1 MVFGRPLQE
10 LNVLFVIRSAA
21 VTCVVSGSEACVALA
36 KSLFHCVEYSD
47 FSVIGLLKAYVLRR
61 ADRDSTLALQLW

>member
-10 LNVLFVIRSAA
+10 LNVLFVISLDV
-21 VTCVVSGSEACVALA
+21 VTRVVSGSEACIALA

-47 FSVIGLLKAYVLRR
+47 FSVIGLLKA
-61 ADRDSTLALQLW
+61 